1 MRQIRICYLAE
12 VRRIRIL
19 QPYKTTPFRRHP
31 VELGSITARAARYW
45 PQQTALID
53 SRKRISFLQLE
64 ERANQLAHALHA
76 AHVRAGDRV
85 AIQAWNRSELVE
97 TEVACYKGSFI
108 KVPINAR
115 LSADETIHMLQD
127 SGAKVLVA
135 GSEHAQAVLARQAEV
150 PNLERVVNI
159 DQDYEDWIAP
169 HATTRVQTKT
179 ASDDVAVLHYTS
191 GSSGVLKAAMQTFGN
206 RQAMLRKFLMSPM
219 RRAMPG
225 DVQAHVGPITHAS
238 GMNLMYL
245 IYCGA
250 ASLLLGRFEETEL
263 LSTIQ
268 KERVTRLFMVPTMIN
283 RIVNHTD
290 IGRYD
295 LSSLRL
301 VLYGAA
307 PMAPALVEKAIALFG
322 PILAQGYGAGET
334 NSMVTILTEQDHV
347 DALAHNPKRLG
358 SCGRCYSETDVRVVD
373 SENRDIQPGE
383 VGEIIVRGD
392 DIMKGYWNAPDLT
405 AEAIVNG
412 YYLTGDL
419 ATVDDE
425 GYIYI
430 VDRKKEMMI
439 CGGFNIYPAEIE
451 QVLFAHPAIYEAAAV
466 GVPDDDLGEQIKA
479 VVVLKPG
486 QSASAENIMAF
497 CAERLPGFKRPR
509 SVDFTQDL
517 PKNPNGKIVRRL
529 VREPFWAGKER
540 QV

>member
-1 MRQIRICYLAE
+1 M
-12 VRRIRIL
+12 
-19 QPYKTTPFRRHP
+19 
-31 VELGSITARAARYW
+31 ELGSITTRAARYW
-45 PQQTALID
+45 PHQVALID

-64 ERANQLAHALHA
+64 QRSSQLTNALIHAQ
-76 AHVRAGDRV
+76 VQPGDRV

-97 TEVACYKGSFI
+97 TEVACYKGGFI

-115 LSADETIHMLQD
+115 LSTDETLHMLRD
-127 SGAKVLVA
+127 SGAKILVA
-135 GSEHAQAVLARQAEV
+135 DAEHAQAVLSRKNEV
-150 PNLERVVNI
+150 PDLQRVVNV
-159 DQDYEDWIAP
+159 DADYEDWIATNP
-169 HATTRVQTKT
+169 TSVLQVKR

-245 IYCGA
+245 IFCGA
-250 ASLLLGRFEETEL
+250 TSLLLGRFDETEL
-263 LSTIQ
+263 LQTIER
-268 KERVTRLFMVPTMIN
+268 ERVTRLFMVPTMVN
-283 RIVNHTD
+283 RIVNHPD
-290 IGRYD
+290 IDRFD
-295 LSSLRL
+295 LSSLRV

-307 PMAPALVEKAIALFG
+307 PMPPALVEKAIGRFG

-334 NSMVTILTEQDHV
+334 NSMVTVLTEQDHV
-347 DALAHNPKRLG
+347 DALANNPKRLA
-358 SCGRCYSETDVRVVD
+358 SCGRCYAETDVRVVD

-383 VGEIIVRGD
+383 VGEIIVRGED
-392 DIMKGYWNAPDLT
+392 VMKGYWNAPELT

-419 ATVDDE
+419 ATVDEE
-425 GYIYI
+425 GYVYI

-486 QSASAENIMAF
+486 QTASAENIMAF

-509 SVDFTQDL
+509 SVDFTQEL

>member
-12 VRRIRIL
+12 VRRVRIL
-19 QPYKTTPFRRHP
+19 QSNKTTPFRRHP
-31 VELGSITARAARYW
+31 VELGLITARAARYW

-64 ERANQLAHALHA
+64 QRANQLAHALHA
-76 AHVRAGDRV
+76 ADVRAGDRV

-97 TEVACYKGSFI
+97 TEVACYKGGFI
-108 KVPINAR
+108 KVPVNAR
-115 LSADETIHMLQD
+115 LSTDETIHMLQD

-135 GSEHAQAVLARQAEV
+135 GAEHAQAVLARLADV
-150 PNLERVVNI
+150 PSLERVVNI

-169 HATTRVQTKT
+169 QATTSVQVKT
-179 ASDDVAVLHYTS
+179 TSDDVAVLHYTS

-283 RIVNHTD
+283 RIVNHPD

-334 NSMVTILTEQDHV
+334 NSMVTTLTEQDHV
-347 DALAHNPKRLG
+347 DALAHNPKRLA

-373 SENRDIQPGE
+373 GENRDIQPGE
-383 VGEIIVRGD
+383 VGEIIVLGE

-486 QSASAENIMAF
+486 QSASAENIMDF

>member
-1 MRQIRICYLAE
+1 M
-12 VRRIRIL
+12 
-19 QPYKTTPFRRHP
+19 
-31 VELGSITARAARYW
+31 ELGSITARAARYW
-45 PQQTALID
+45 PHQIALID
-53 SRKRISFLQLE
+53 SRKRTSFMELE
-64 ERANQLAHALHA
+64 QRSNQLAHALKDA
-76 AHVRAGDRV
+76 QVVAGDRV
-85 AIQAWNRSELVE
+85 AIQAWNRVELVE
-97 TEVACYKGSFI
+97 TEVACYKGAFI

-115 LSADETIHMLQD
+115 LSTDETIHMLQD

-135 GSEHAQAVLARQAEV
+135 DAEHAQAVLARQGEV
-150 PNLERVVNI
+150 PSLEHVVNI
-159 DQDYEDWIAP
+159 DDGYEAWIGSQP
-169 HATTRVQTKT
+169 TTTIQSKT
-179 ASDDVAVLHYTS
+179 ASDNVAVLHYTS

-245 IYCGA
+245 MYCGA
-250 ASLLLGRFEETEL
+250 TSLLLGRFDETEL
-263 LSTIQ
+263 LQTI
-268 KERVTRLFMVPTMIN
+268 KRERVTRLFMVPTMIN
-283 RIVNHTD
+283 RIVNHPEID
-290 IGRYD
+290 RYD

-307 PMAPALVEKAIALFG
+307 PMPPALVEKAIGLFG

-347 DALAHNPKRLG
+347 DALAHNPKRLA
-358 SCGRCYSETDVRVVD
+358 SCGRCYAETDVRVVD
-373 SENRDIQPGE
+373 PEDRDIQPGE

-392 DIMKGYWNAPDLT
+392 DIMTGYWNAPELT

-412 YYLTGDL
+412 YYRTGDL

-430 VDRKKEMMI
+430 VDRKKEMII

-451 QVLFAHPAIYEAAAV
+451 QVLYAHPDVYEAAAV
-466 GVPDDDLGEQIKA
+466 GIPDEEWGEQIKA

-486 QSASAENIMAF
+486 HTASAQNILDF
-497 CAERLPGFKRPR
+497 CAQGLPGFKRPR
-509 SVDFTQDL
+509 SVDFTQEL

-529 VREPFWAGKER
+529 VREPFWANKER
-540 QV
+540 RV

>member
-1 MRQIRICYLAE
+1 M
-12 VRRIRIL
+12 
-19 QPYKTTPFRRHP
+19 
-31 VELGSITARAARYW
+31 ELGSITARAARYW

-283 RIVNHTD
+283 RIVNHPD

>member
-1 MRQIRICYLAE
+1 M
-12 VRRIRIL
+12 
-19 QPYKTTPFRRHP
+19 
-31 VELGSITARAARYW
+31 ELGSITARAARYW
-45 PQQTALID
+45 PHQTALID
-53 SRKRISFLQLE
+53 SRKRTTFLQLE
-64 ERANQLAHALHA
+64 QRANQLTHALRA
-76 AHVRAGDRV
+76 AGVAAGDRV

-97 TEVACYKGSFI
+97 TEVACYKGGFI
-108 KVPINAR
+108 KVPVNAR
-115 LSADETIHMLQD
+115 LSTDETIHMLQD

-135 GSEHAQAVLARQAEV
+135 GAEHAQAVLARQAEV
-150 PNLERVVNI
+150 PGLERVVNI
-159 DQDYEDWIAP
+159 DQDYEAWIAGQP
-169 HATTRVQTKT
+169 IACVQAQT

-191 GSSGVLKAAMQTFGN
+191 GSSGVLKAAMQTYGN

-283 RIVNHTD
+283 RIVNHPD
-290 IGRYD
+290 IDRYD

-307 PMAPALVEKAIALFG
+307 PMPPALVEKAIALFG

-334 NSMVTILTEQDHV
+334 NSMVTLLTEQDHV
-347 DALAHNPKRLG
+347 DALAHNPKRLA

-373 SENRDIQPGE
+373 GENRDIQPGE

-392 DIMKGYWNAPDLT
+392 DIMKGYWNAPNLT

-466 GVPDDDLGEQIKA
+466 GIPDDDLGEQIKA

-509 SVDFTQDL
+509 SVDFTHDL

>member
-1 MRQIRICYLAE
+1 
-12 VRRIRIL
+12 
-19 QPYKTTPFRRHP
+19 
-31 VELGSITARAARYW
+31 VELGSITTRAASYW
-45 PQQTALID
+45 PQRVALID
-53 SRKRISFLQLE
+53 SRKRITFLELE
-64 ERANQLAHALHA
+64 QRANQLAHALQA
-76 AHVRAGDRV
+76 AQVKPGDRV

-97 TEVACYKGSFI
+97 TEVACYKGGCI

-115 LSADETIHMLQD
+115 LSADETVHMLQD

-135 GSEHAQAVLARQAEV
+135 DAAHAQAVLTRQGEI
-150 PNLERVVNI
+150 PTLQRVVNI
-159 DQDYEDWIAP
+159 DDGYEAWIAGYP
-169 HATTRVQTKT
+169 QTVVQ
-179 ASDDVAVLHYTS
+179 ASTNEDDVAVLHYTS
-191 GSSGVLKAAMQTFGN
+191 GSSGVLKAAMQTYGN
-206 RQAMLRKFLMSPM
+206 RMAMLRKFLASPM

-250 ASLLLGRFEETEL
+250 ASLLLGRFEEAEL
-263 LSTIQ
+263 LNAIQ
-268 KERVTRLFMVPTMIN
+268 TERVTRLFMVPTMIN
-283 RIVNHTD
+283 RIVNHPD
-290 IGRYD
+290 IAKYD
-295 LSSLRL
+295 LSSLKL

-307 PMAPALVEKAIALFG
+307 PMAPALVEKAIGLFG

-347 DALAHNPKRLG
+347 DALANNPKRLA
-358 SCGRCYSETDVRVVD
+358 SCGRCYSETEVRVVD
-373 SENRDIQPGE
+373 DKDQDVKIGE
-383 VGEIIVRGD
+383 VGEIIVRGA

-405 AEAIVNG
+405 AEAIING
-412 YYLTGDL
+412 YYRTGDL
-419 ATVDDE
+419 AQVDDE

-451 QVLFAHPAIYEAAAV
+451 QVLFAHPAIYEGAAV
-466 GVPDDDLGEQIKA
+466 GVPDEDMGEAIKA

-486 QSASAENIMAF
+486 HSATAEEIMAF

-509 SVDFTQDL
+509 SVDFTNDL

-540 QV
+540 RV